1 MLTCFVTRPAA
12 SHSALQDSPCRKP
25 RAQRIAY
32 DPCPHGRGRSSAR
45 RAGTSRRIDLLILLL
60 CAKDIARRCSCQRAA
75 SGWAGRFEHANTS
88 RPRGNTRTIHARREG
103 REYLAAVIR
112 VIGFVLRT
120 GHRMAGQ
127 LPGGGVRPGGG
138 IRARGERGV
147 VVGSCAAARSSERA
161 WPDLSC
167 SRIQAVASLDS
178 VSQFVPTL
186 VAPPRL
192 AEPPPKFCLCPRT
205 LWNKR
210 MQQRLHPRRWL
221 DLVLR
226 LGITSVIDP
235 LHLCPANICPAP
247 KFKRGRR

>member
-1 MLTCFVTRPAA
+1 MRGLACVSDGRFFRSHRSRLLIVFVTRPAA

-32 DPCPHGRGRSSAR
+32 DPCLHGCGRSSGR
-45 RAGTSRRIDLLILLL
+45 RAGTSRRIGFLILLL

-120 GHRMAGQ
+120 GHRVAGQ
-127 LPGGGVRPGGG
+127 LPGGGVRPGGV

-161 WPDLSC
+161 GYKPW
-167 SRIQAVASLDS
+167 
-178 VSQFVPTL
+178 
-186 VAPPRL
+186 
-192 AEPPPKFCLCPRT
+192 
-205 LWNKR
+205 
-210 MQQRLHPRRWL
+210 HP
-221 DLVLR
+221 
-226 LGITSVIDP
+226 
-235 LHLCPANICPAP
+235 
-247 KFKRGRR
+247 